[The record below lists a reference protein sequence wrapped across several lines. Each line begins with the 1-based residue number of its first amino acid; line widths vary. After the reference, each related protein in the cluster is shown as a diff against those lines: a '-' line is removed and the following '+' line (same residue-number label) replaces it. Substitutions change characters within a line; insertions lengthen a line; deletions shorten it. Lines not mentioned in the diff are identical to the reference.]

1 MNIYLLVISD
11 NMKNLESEIK
21 FLKTKLESLET
32 HLEELKRY
40 YFKDL
45 FDEYL

>member
-1 MNIYLLVISD
+1 
-11 NMKNLESEIK
+11 MKNLESEIK